1 MASFAAFAYDGIFI
15 GTTSGK
21 MMLLPMLY
29 AAIAFFAVYAV
40 TYHPMGNHGL
50 WLAFL
55 AYLLTRSLTQALL
68 WPGMLRRIDRSI
80 QNLNI

>member
-1 MASFAAFAYDGIFI
+1 
-15 GTTSGK
+15 
-21 MMLLPMLY
+21 MLLLPTHS
-29 AAIAFFAVYAV
+29 ASIALFAVDAV